1 MPALVAAII
10 AMLRPS
16 KRASAP
22 APKASAR
29 EPAATTTAKAGA
41 ARTGTRGRDK
51 NLVHIGRHVVHRTRK
66 ENRIEDAVSALRHI
80 PLRRIFDDPGKCLGP
95 MMLHSQRH
103 GVRQKLF
110 ERRRGH
116 DLQSLR

>member
-22 APKASAR
+22 APKA
-29 EPAATTTAKAGA
+29 PAATTTAKAGA

-80 PLRRIFDDPGKCLGP
+80 PLRRIFYDPGKCLGP

-110 ERRRGH
+110 ERRR
-116 DLQSLR
+116 